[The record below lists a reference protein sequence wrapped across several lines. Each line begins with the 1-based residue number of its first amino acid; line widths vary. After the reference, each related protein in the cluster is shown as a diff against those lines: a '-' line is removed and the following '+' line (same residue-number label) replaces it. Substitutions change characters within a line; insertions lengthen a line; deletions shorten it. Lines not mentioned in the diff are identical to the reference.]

1 MANRFHSARK
11 GGAPSAPSAAVFA
24 TADSILE
31 SGEPLMAQTSIKV
44 SHAPGRHGY
53 VRVLGMHACGPARL
67 HGLVQEGLPYAA
79 LEHLQERLA
88 KTRIDLPDVLQIPP
102 RTCQRRKAE
111 GRLQP
116 DESDRLLRFARIF
129 WKTLELF
136 DDDLDSAVAWLGAP
150 VVGLGGMRPL
160 DLAKSE
166 PGCQEIEALLG
177 RLEHGVFA

>member
-1 MANRFHSARK
+1 MAIRSHSSRK
-11 GGAPSAPSAAVFA
+11 GSATSASVPPVLA
-24 TADSILE
+24 TSDSILE
-31 SGEPLMAQTSIKV
+31 SGEPLLAQTSIKV
-44 SHAPGRHGY
+44 SHGPGRHGY
-53 VRVLGMHACGPARL
+53 LRVLGMHACGPTRL

-136 DDDLDSAVAWLGAP
+136 DDDQDSAVAWLGAP
-150 VVGLGGMRPL
+150 IVGLGGMRPL

-166 PGCQEIEALLG
+166 PGCQEIEALIG